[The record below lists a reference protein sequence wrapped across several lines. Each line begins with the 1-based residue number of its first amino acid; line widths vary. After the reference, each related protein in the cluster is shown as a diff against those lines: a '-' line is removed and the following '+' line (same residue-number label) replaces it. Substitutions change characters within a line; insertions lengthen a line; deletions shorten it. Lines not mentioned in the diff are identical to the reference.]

1 MSTDTDTSPNLA
13 RPWPMSERFAEH
25 LKAIEKAKE
34 EYARRVQE
42 FELAG
47 NPDREDSST
56 DLDSVR
62 HAASLVEAE
71 QARLGEIVAKCIA
84 DGSLR

>member
-1 MSTDTDTSPNLA
+1 
-13 RPWPMSERFAEH
+13 MSERFAEH
-25 LKAIEKAKE
+25 LKAIKKAKE
-34 EYARRVQE
+34 EYARRVEE

-47 NPDREDSST
+47 NPDCEDPST

-62 HAASLVEAE
+62 RAASLVETE
-71 QARLGEIVAKCIA
+71 QARLGEIIARCIA